1 MTMKK
6 LLLAAVLLAGTAIAT
21 PASALTWNFGEHGFG
36 ALPSVQQFDVGG
48 DFFLTAKGFGAG
60 NLAAALYSKNDGPGE
75 VGLGFNGLVDHE
87 ISGNNFIQLN
97 LDGLLSRLTN
107 FSFSMDSVD
116 NSEGWVVYGSNDA
129 NPFTFTQLAHSIG
142 TLDNGVHSLAGGWD
156 NYSFFFAPSGVG
168 GPTGNN
174 DVLLHSFSAE
184 LQAVPIPPALALFGA
199 GLAGIGWITRR
210 RKKSLDVA

>member
-1 MTMKK
+1 MRK
-6 LLLAAVLLAGTAIAT
+6 LLLATTMLCALASG
-21 PASALTWNFGEHGFG
+21 ASAITWNFGEHGFG

-48 DFFLTAKGFGAG
+48 DFFLSARGFGAG
-60 NLAAALYSKNDGPGE
+60 NVAAALFSKNDGPGE

-107 FSFSMDSVD
+107 FQFSMDSVD

-129 NPFTFTQLAHSIG
+129 NPFTFTQLAHSSG
-142 TLDNGVHSLAGGWD
+142 VLDNGVHSLAGGYD
-156 NYSFFFAPSGVG
+156 NYNFFFAPSGFG
-168 GPTGNN
+168 GPTGNS

-184 LQAVPIPPALALFGA
+184 VQAVPLPAVGAGFPALVAGLFGLVA
-199 GLAGIGWITRR
+199 LQ
-210 RKKSLDVA
+210 RKRKAKSLA